1 MWVAVVAPAATPM
14 TIIARLNRMVNEI
27 LNSTDGTEALIAQGM
42 TAEAGAPGTVTQRIR
57 DDIAKWRDV
66 AAKAGIRPE

>member
-1 MWVAVVAPAATPM
+1 M
-14 TIIARLNRMVNEI
+14 
-27 LNSTDGTEALIAQGM
+27 AQGM
-42 TAEAGAPGTVTQRIR
+42 TAEAGAPEAVTQRIR